1 MPVTADPRLGTTIAG
16 YRLEALL
23 GRGGMSVVYRAYDP
37 RLKRNVALKL
47 LAPEL
52 AQDERFRE
60 RFLRESELAASLEHP
75 NVVPIHDVG
84 EAEGQLFIVMRVVEG
99 KDLKALL
106 REEETLEPKRA
117 LALCSQV
124 ADALDTAHARGLV
137 HRDVKPS
144 NVLLDEREHVY
155 LADFGLS
162 RRITDRETVASGARS
177 LGTID
182 YVPPEQIRG
191 EELDGRADAY
201 SLACLLHECLTGQP
215 PFRRPSDAAV
225 LFAHLEEEPPA
236 PPGLEEV
243 MPRALAKEPEDRYQS
258 CRELVEAARAALGI
272 AEPAHSRWLRLPVV
286 ISLAGLVLAAAALA
300 AFFAVRGDG
309 SPVTES
315 SGGSL
320 VRIDPQTNRAVATT
334 PVGKD
339 PSAVA
344 VGGGSIWVAN
354 FGDGTVSRVD
364 PATNS
369 ILQTIAAHGS
379 PTGLAVAGGAV
390 FAANGADGSV
400 VVIDAP
406 NGTISRTVALSG
418 FPTHP
423 ATVDVGE
430 GAVWV
435 ANSNDASVLRL
446 DAVSGERVARIPL
459 ANLPDEVHSG
469 AVFTGVAAGEGA
481 IWVAAGQLRRTVSR
495 LDPATGRLIATIK
508 LHDAPQGIAV
518 GAGAV
523 WVTNQFGDSISRI
536 DPTTNRVVQ
545 TIPVGR
551 GPVGIGVGLG
561 AVWVANSLDGTVSR
575 IDPRTN
581 KVVDTTEI
589 GGAPGYVTVG
599 PGAVWVTAHAQ

>member
-1 MPVTADPRLGTTIAG
+1 VSVTADPRLGTELTG
-16 YRLEALL
+16 YRIETLL
-23 GRGGMSVVYRAYDP
+23 GRGGMSVVYRAFDP

-47 LAPEL
+47 LSPEL

-60 RFLRESELAASLEHP
+60 RFVRESELAASLEHP

-106 REEETLEPKRA
+106 HDEEALEPKRA

-124 ADALDTAHARGLV
+124 ADALDAAHARGLV

-162 RRITDRETVASGARS
+162 RRIADREAFASGARS

-182 YVPPEQIRG
+182 YVAPEQIRG
-191 EELDGRADAY
+191 KELDGRADTY
-201 SLACLLHECLTGQP
+201 SLGCLLHECLTGEP

-243 MPRALAKEPEDRYQS
+243 MPKALAKEPEDRYQS
-258 CRELVEAARAALGI
+258 CRELVEAARVALGI
-272 AEPAHSRWLRLPVV
+272 AEPARSRWLRLPVV
-286 ISLAGLVLAAAALA
+286 VSLAGLVLIAAALA

-309 SPVTES
+309 TSAPPP

-320 VRIDPQTNRAVATT
+320 VRIDPHRNKAAATI

-344 VGGGSIWVAN
+344 VGGGSVWVAN

-369 ILQTIAAHGS
+369 IRQTIAAHGS
-379 PTGLAVAGGAV
+379 PTGLAVAGSAV

-400 VVIDAP
+400 VVIDAGS
-406 NGTISRTVALSG
+406 GTISRTVALGG
-418 FPTHP
+418 FPTYP
-423 ATVDVGE
+423 ATVDVGD
-430 GAVWV
+430 GAVWI

-459 ANLPDEVHSG
+459 VNLPDEVHSG
-469 AVFTGVAAGEGA
+469 AVFTSIAAGEGA
-481 IWVAAGQLRRTVSR
+481 VWVAAGQLRRTVSR
-495 LDPATGRLIATIK
+495 LDPATNRLIATIK
-508 LHDAPQGIAV
+508 LHDAPQGVAV

-523 WVTNQFGDSISRI
+523 WVTNQLGDSVSRI
-536 DPTTNRVVQ
+536 DPRTNRVVE

-551 GPVGIGVGLG
+551 GPVGIAVGLG

-575 IDPRTN
+575 IDPGSN
-581 KVVDTTEI
+581 EVVDTTKI
-589 GGAPGYVTVG
+589 GGAPESVTVG